1 MQNPRLAA
9 VYAKSLADLAEEK
22 SQFEQ
27 VYQDMEYL
35 KALCAA
41 SRDLLLLLKSPV
53 VFADKK
59 QSILTA
65 ITNGNI
71 TEMTAAFITLLIKK
85 GREKYLPEI
94 AVAFIHIYNDRNSI
108 HQVKVTTAEPL
119 SEPLRKSI
127 EEKLKKDAGFEH
139 IKMDTEV
146 NEDIIGG
153 FILEYNNNL
162 IDASI
167 LRDLLDVKRQFERN
181 DYIQNIR

>member
-22 SQFEQ
+22 GQFDQ

-35 KALCAA
+35 KAICAA
-41 SRDLLLLLKSPV
+41 SRDLVLLLKSPV
-53 VFADKK
+53 VYADKK
-59 QSILTA
+59 QTVLSA
-65 ITNGNI
+65 ITKGNI
-71 TEMTAAFITLLIKK
+71 SELTAAFNTLLIKK
-85 GREKYLPEI
+85 GREGYLPEI
-94 AVAFIHIYNDRNSI
+94 AGAFIRLYNERNSI

-119 SEPLRKSI
+119 SEPLRKGI

-139 IKMDTEV
+139 IKMETVVDK
-146 NEDIIGG
+146 DIIGG

-167 LRDLLDVKRQFERN
+167 LRDLQDVKRQFQRN
-181 DYIQNIR
+181 DFIQDIR

>member
-22 SQFEQ
+22 GQFEQ

-41 SRDLLLLLKSPV
+41 SRDLVLLLKSPV
-53 VFADKK
+53 VYADKK
-59 QSILTA
+59 QGILTA
-65 ITNGNI
+65 ITKGNI
-71 TEMTAAFITLLIKK
+71 NDLTAAFNTLLIRK
-85 GREKYLPEI
+85 GREGYLPEI
-94 AVAFIHIYNDRNSI
+94 AVAFIHLYNERNSI

-119 SEPLRKSI
+119 SEALRKRI

-146 NEDIIGG
+146 NQDIIGG

-167 LRDLLDVKRQFERN
+167 LRDLQDVKRQFQRN
-181 DYIQNIR
+181 DYIQDIR

>member
-22 SQFEQ
+22 GQFEQ

-41 SRDLLLLLKSPV
+41 SRDLVLLLKSPV

-65 ITNGNI
+65 ITKGNI
-71 TEMTAAFITLLIKK
+71 TDITAAFNTLLIRK
-85 GREKYLPEI
+85 GREGFLPEI
-94 AVAFIHIYNDRNSI
+94 AEAFIHLYNERNAI

-119 SEPLRKSI
+119 SEGLRKSI
-127 EEKLKKDAGFEH
+127 EEKLRKDAGFQK
-139 IKMDTEV
+139 IKMETAV

-167 LRDLLDVKRQFERN
+167 LRDLQDVKRQFQRN
-181 DYIQNIR
+181 DYIQDIR

>member
-1 MQNPRLAA
+1 MQNPRLAT
-9 VYAKSLADLAEEK
+9 VYAKSLADLAEDK
-22 SQFEQ
+22 GQFDQ

-41 SRDLLLLLKSPV
+41 SRDLVLLLKSPV
-53 VFADKK
+53 VYADKK

-65 ITNGNI
+65 ITKGNI
-71 TEMTAAFITLLIKK
+71 TDLTVAFNTLLIKK
-85 GREKYLPEI
+85 GREGYLPEI
-94 AVAFIHIYNDRNSI
+94 AVAFINLYNERNAI

-119 SEPLRKSI
+119 SESLRKSI

-146 NEDIIGG
+146 NADIIGG

-167 LRDLLDVKRQFERN
+167 LRDLQDVKRQFQRN
-181 DYIQNIR
+181 DYIRDIR